1 MFRILSLVYA
11 IFAYV
16 MFLAIMGYFLF
27 FLAGGVVPITV
38 DTPSQHSLAV
48 AIGIDLGL
56 ILLFAVQHSVMARP
70 AFKRVWTKIVPAP
83 LERATYV
90 YASNVVMIVLILF
103 WQGIDITLWNVQQP
117 IVRTFLWGLYL
128 VGFLMV
134 PVVSLMINHFDLFGL
149 RQVWLHLKD
158 QEYRPLPFRTPL
170 LYAIVRHP
178 LYLAWGA
185 AFWITPTMT
194 AGHLLLAVGMTV
206 YMGVAAVIEERDLVG
221 VYGDQYRQYQKEVPM
236 FVPRLTGPLEP
247 EGTS

>member
-1 MFRILSLVYA
+1 MIRLLSLAYA
-11 IFAYV
+11 VLAYV

-48 AIGIDLGL
+48 AIGINVAL
-56 ILLFAVQHSVMARP
+56 ILLFALQHSVMARP
-70 AFKRVWTKIVPAP
+70 AFKRMWTKIVPAP
-83 LERATYV
+83 MERATYV
-90 YASNVVMIVLILF
+90 YASNVVMIVLIFF

-117 IVRTFLWGLYL
+117 IARTILWGLYV

-149 RQVWLHLKD
+149 RQAWLHLQD

-221 VYGDQYRQYQKEVPM
+221 VYGDQYRKYQKDVPM
-236 FVPRLTGPLEP
+236 FVPRLTGRLEA